1 MSWPK
6 LVDLE
11 LSDDEKID
19 SGFPIGPDAKPK
31 QPDYP
36 WGLRISLTEKELEK
50 LDLDINDAEIGDLID
65 MRAFGVITSISQNDS
80 DGGKC
85 CRVEIQLQKLAI
97 EDEMRE
103 DEDD

>member
-1 MSWPK
+1 MAWSK

-11 LSDDEKID
+11 LSDDDKLD
-19 SGFPIGPDAKPK
+19 MALPCGPGEKPK
-31 QPDYP
+31 GPDYP

-50 LDLDINDAEIGDLID
+50 LDLDVKDADVGDLID
-65 MRAFGVITSISQNDS
+65 MRAFGVITCISQNDG

-85 CRVEIQLQKLAI
+85 CRVEIQIQKLAI
-97 EDEMRE
+97 EDELKE